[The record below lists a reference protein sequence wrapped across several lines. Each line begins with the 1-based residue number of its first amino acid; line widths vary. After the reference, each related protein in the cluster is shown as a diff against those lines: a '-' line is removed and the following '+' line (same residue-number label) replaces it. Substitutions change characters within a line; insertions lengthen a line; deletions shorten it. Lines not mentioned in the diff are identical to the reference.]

1 MRRQVA
7 VEVRWDGG
15 FRRQAAEVAGGED
28 RRLKQMLAA
37 VVLDNATLKE
47 MLGTKF

>member
-1 MRRQVA
+1 MEVSDAKRRKSL
-7 VEVRWDGG
+7 E
-15 FRRQAAEVAGGED
+15 GEN